1 MMNLQTAGHAVLM
14 ASWVAYGVV
23 FTSHAIK
30 IQARRKADPRLETG
44 RKSAPAA
51 KYGMLLEALGFL
63 CAWLLRTPGDP
74 VWQSVRIA
82 AIALAPLSLLLG
94 WLAIRELGIQWRIQ
108 AVVTQTHRLIT
119 TGPYVFVRHPVY
131 TSLLGMLLATGFV
144 IADWKGIFAAV
155 VLYVCGTEIR
165 IAAEEKLLAERF
177 GTDFAVYRASV
188 PAYIPFVR

>member
-1 MMNLQTAGHAVLM
+1 MRNVQATGKAVLIGC
-14 ASWVAYGVV
+14 WVIYGAV
-23 FTSHAIK
+23 FLWNAIK
-30 IQARRKADPRLETG
+30 IQARRKADPQPETD

-51 KYGMLLEALGFL
+51 KYGVLLEALGFL
-63 CAWLLRTPGDP
+63 CAWLPRTPGEP

-82 AIALAPLSLLLG
+82 ALALAPLSLLLG
-94 WLAIRELGIQWRIQ
+94 WLANRELGIQWRIQ

-119 TGPYVFVRHPVY
+119 TGPYAFVRHPVY
-131 TSLLGMLLATGFV
+131 TSLLGVLLATGFV

-177 GTDFAVYRASV
+177 GTEFAVYRASV

>member
-1 MMNLQTAGHAVLM
+1 MRNVQAAGKAVLIGC
-14 ASWVAYGVV
+14 WVIYGVV
-23 FTSHAIK
+23 FLWNAIK
-30 IQARRKADPRLETG
+30 IQARRKADPQLETG

-63 CAWLLRTPGDP
+63 CAWLPRTPGDP
-74 VWQSVRIA
+74 VWQSLQIA
-82 AIALAPLSLLLG
+82 ALVLAPLSLLLG

-119 TGPYVFVRHPVY
+119 TGPYAFVRHPVY

-165 IAAEEKLLAERF
+165 IAAEEKLLADRF
-177 GTDFAVYRASV
+177 GADFAIYRANV
-188 PAYIPFVR
+188 PAYIPLVR